1 MTELWIVCRRNDRLD
16 PRSAEPIFV
25 AEIGDGG
32 FDAMNRY
39 LVKANEIA
47 FKYSSY
53 EKWFKNR
60 CTLDALPRR
69 LFLK

>member
-1 MTELWIVCRRNDRLD
+1 M
-16 PRSAEPIFV
+16 
-25 AEIGDGG
+25 IGDGG

>member
-1 MTELWIVCRRNDRLD
+1 MTELWIVCLRNDRLD
-16 PRSAEPIFV
+16 PRTAEPIFV

-53 EKWFKNR
+53 EK
-60 CTLDALPRR
+60 
-69 LFLK
+69 